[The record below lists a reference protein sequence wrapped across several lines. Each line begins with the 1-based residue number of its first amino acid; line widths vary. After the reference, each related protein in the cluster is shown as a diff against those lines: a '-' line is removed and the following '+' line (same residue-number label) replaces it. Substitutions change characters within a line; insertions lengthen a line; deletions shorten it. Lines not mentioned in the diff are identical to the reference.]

1 MAPMAQGRG
10 NVGVGGNDPAMAS
23 QIQQTSNMVNPPAPP
38 GGAPGMAP
46 PPQAGVGPAPIQNR
60 FAQLLAMAFSA
71 LLDEG
76 PTPENMS
83 ALNGFVASLQQMQ
96 GQQQPQQMPQAPMG
110 GQAPLP
116 PAGGGA
122 PLPPM

>member
-1 MAPMAQGRG
+1 MPMPQGRG
-10 NVGVGGNDPAMAS
+10 NIGVGGNDPTVAS
-23 QIQQTSNMVNPPAPP
+23 NIQQTSNMVNPPAPAGPP
-38 GGAPGMAP
+38 GMPQGTPGMAP
-46 PPQAGVGPAPIQNR
+46 QGQPQFTSK

-76 PTPENMS
+76 HTPENLS
-83 ALNGFVASLQQMQ
+83 ALNGFVASLQQVQ
-96 GQQQPQQMPQAPMG
+96 GQQQPPQAPMG

-116 PAGGGA
+116 PQGGQA